1 MLTLLLWCFTAEVSS
16 FPALFHPLLPSRP
29 RVTVGKTDFFVHAG
43 AISQASVSHHGVS
56 PPRSCTGYSD
66 CVQDLRCE
74 LTKYD
79 SQLRAQK
86 SLSLALGPNRLS
98 SGRNLGNG
106 LRPLNHVTELKRK
119 KKKKP
124 KTIGEYNSSLAT
136 AQPRTKKKRKLGA
149 NDEDLTPCD

>member
-1 MLTLLLWCFTAEVSS
+1 MVLYSRGFIISCLIPS
-16 FPALFHPLLPSRP
+16 FIAIQAQSHR
-29 RVTVGKTDFFVHAG
+29 GQNDFFVHAG
-43 AISQASVSHHGVS
+43 AISQASVSHRGVS

-66 CVQDLRCE
+66 CVQDLPCE

-98 SGRNLGNG
+98 SGRNLGNS

-119 KKKKP
+119 KK
-124 KTIGEYNSSLAT
+124 A
-136 AQPRTKKKRKLGA
+136 
-149 NDEDLTPCD
+149 

>member
-43 AISQASVSHHGVS
+43 AISQASVSHRGVS

-66 CVQDLRCE
+66 CVQDLPCE

-98 SGRNLGNG
+98 SGRNLGNS

-119 KKKKP
+119 KKSLRLSGNIIP
-124 KTIGEYNSSLAT
+124 HWLQLNSG
-136 AQPRTKKKRKLGA
+136 QKKKSWVQTMK
-149 NDEDLTPCD
+149 T